1 MAKPVEENYLIT
13 IKGTME
19 QNGENDTVELM
30 TRGNFVQ
37 RGNSYY
43 IVYAETEAT
52 GYAGC
57 TTTVRV
63 SQDARLV
70 SMTRF
75 GKTSS
80 QLIIEK
86 GIRHLCHYETGYGS
100 ISLGVAADVIEHNL
114 LPDGGELQFSYT
126 LDSGADGESVT
137 PRLRAVLDKAGCNYT
152 VQDYTP
158 TSEWARQR
166 QAIGLLMQ
174 AVRICFPF
182 GVLLL
187 GGLEIFSV
195 IYAQIL
201 ARRREFALLR
211 SAGIRSVELYGIAFT
226 ECALCLLRGVSLG
239 MLSGVVMLIAIANIL
254 QQFWFDLFSGN
265 VMLICVACFAAMGTL
280 AVLSAVV
287 TIRRFP
293 VAYELRHE

>member
-100 ISLGVAADVIEHNL
+100 ISLGVAADVIEQPAAGWRRAAVQLHAGFRRRNL
-114 LPDGGELQFSYT
+114 NQPQF
-126 LDSGADGESVT
+126 
-137 PRLRAVLDKAGCNYT
+137 RAYHSRAAEKAGN
-152 VQDYTP
+152 
-158 TSEWARQR
+158 
-166 QAIGLLMQ
+166 
-174 AVRICFPF
+174 
-182 GVLLL
+182 
-187 GGLEIFSV
+187 
-195 IYAQIL
+195 
-201 ARRREFALLR
+201 
-211 SAGIRSVELYGIAFT
+211 
-226 ECALCLLRGVSLG
+226 
-239 MLSGVVMLIAIANIL
+239 
-254 QQFWFDLFSGN
+254 
-265 VMLICVACFAAMGTL
+265 
-280 AVLSAVV
+280 
-287 TIRRFP
+287 
-293 VAYELRHE
+293 

>member
-80 QLIIEK
+80 LPQVFLQLPC
-86 GIRHLCHYETGYGS
+86 R
-100 ISLGVAADVIEHNL
+100 
-114 LPDGGELQFSYT
+114 
-126 LDSGADGESVT
+126 
-137 PRLRAVLDKAGCNYT
+137 
-152 VQDYTP
+152 
-158 TSEWARQR
+158 
-166 QAIGLLMQ
+166 M
-174 AVRICFPF
+174 ICR
-182 GVLLL
+182 V
-187 GGLEIFSV
+187 
-195 IYAQIL
+195 
-201 ARRREFALLR
+201 RREIVSVYKDTAFFFLFR
-211 SAGIRSVELYGIAFT
+211 RIIRPEQHG
-226 ECALCLLRGVSLG
+226 
-239 MLSGVVMLIAIANIL
+239 
-254 QQFWFDLFSGN
+254 
-265 VMLICVACFAAMGTL
+265 
-280 AVLSAVV
+280 
-287 TIRRFP
+287 
-293 VAYELRHE
+293 

>member
-1 MAKPVEENYLIT
+1 MIRKYNVSKPLKEDYIIRIKSRIEQRLDEPAAEEE
-13 IKGTME
+13 KE
-19 QNGENDTVELM
+19 EFVELM

-126 LDSGADGESVT
+126 LDSGAETLISRNSV
-137 PRLRAVLDKAGCNYT
+137 LIT
-152 VQDYTP
+152 VEPLKKQET
-158 TSEWARQR
+158 E
-166 QAIGLLMQ
+166 
-174 AVRICFPF
+174 
-182 GVLLL
+182 
-187 GGLEIFSV
+187 
-195 IYAQIL
+195 
-201 ARRREFALLR
+201 
-211 SAGIRSVELYGIAFT
+211 VE
-226 ECALCLLRGVSLG
+226 
-239 MLSGVVMLIAIANIL
+239 
-254 QQFWFDLFSGN
+254 
-265 VMLICVACFAAMGTL
+265 
-280 AVLSAVV
+280 
-287 TIRRFP
+287 
-293 VAYELRHE
+293 

>member
-1 MAKPVEENYLIT
+1 MSKPLKEDYIIRIKSRIEQRLDEPAAEEE
-13 IKGTME
+13 KE
-19 QNGENDTVELM
+19 EFVELM

-126 LDSGADGESVT
+126 LDSGAETLISRNSV
-137 PRLRAVLDKAGCNYT
+137 LIT
-152 VQDYTP
+152 VEPLKKQET
-158 TSEWARQR
+158 E
-166 QAIGLLMQ
+166 
-174 AVRICFPF
+174 
-182 GVLLL
+182 
-187 GGLEIFSV
+187 
-195 IYAQIL
+195 
-201 ARRREFALLR
+201 
-211 SAGIRSVELYGIAFT
+211 VE
-226 ECALCLLRGVSLG
+226 
-239 MLSGVVMLIAIANIL
+239 
-254 QQFWFDLFSGN
+254 
-265 VMLICVACFAAMGTL
+265 
-280 AVLSAVV
+280 
-287 TIRRFP
+287 
-293 VAYELRHE
+293 

>member
-80 QLIIEK
+80 QLS
-86 GIRHLCHYETGYGS
+86 HYETGYGS
-100 ISLGVAADVIEHNL
+100 IRLGVAADVIEHNL

-126 LDSGADGESVT
+126 LDSGAETLISRNSV
-137 PRLRAVLDKAGCNYT
+137 LIT
-152 VQDYTP
+152 VEPLKKQET
-158 TSEWARQR
+158 E
-166 QAIGLLMQ
+166 
-174 AVRICFPF
+174 
-182 GVLLL
+182 
-187 GGLEIFSV
+187 
-195 IYAQIL
+195 
-201 ARRREFALLR
+201 
-211 SAGIRSVELYGIAFT
+211 VE
-226 ECALCLLRGVSLG
+226 
-239 MLSGVVMLIAIANIL
+239 
-254 QQFWFDLFSGN
+254 
-265 VMLICVACFAAMGTL
+265 
-280 AVLSAVV
+280 
-287 TIRRFP
+287 
-293 VAYELRHE
+293 